1 LDVQLPGCNCPICP
15 SLQLGLGSAVACITP
30 DPCQA
35 TSSAMCTRTHASASG
50 QPRTTWQYLA
60 HTRQRTHTHTHPHMM
75 HCIRHFSSHEATTH
89 STHNNIF
96 VICNMRACG
105 HPTQHYTTKQI
116 TLRTMK
122 IDGAHQQVIDIGVVK
137 ECQPQYGV
145 IWWQIRL
152 MYFIYI
158 IDIYIY
164 IYPDCSWSAP
174 AYPMYLSPKCLEP

>member
-1 LDVQLPGCNCPICP
+1 MSNFLVAIVQFAHRFNLALAVQLHASHQTHVKQRSARCAHARMLAQAVNHA
-15 SLQLGLGSAVACITP
+15 QLGNTWH
-30 DPCQA
+30 
-35 TSSAMCTRTHASASG
+35 THANA
-50 QPRTTWQYLA
+50 
-60 HTRQRTHTHTHPHMM
+60 HTHTHPHMM

-122 IDGAHQQVIDIGVVK
+122 IDGAHRQVIDIGVVK
-137 ECQPQYGV
+137 ACQPQYGV

-152 MYFIYI
+152 IYFIYI
-158 IDIYIY
+158 IYIYIY
-164 IYPDCSWSAP
+164 IYTLIARGQPQPIPCT
-174 AYPMYLSPKCLEP
+174 

>member
-35 TSSAMCTRTHASASG
+35 TSSAMCTRTHASARG

-60 HTRQRTHTHTHPHMM
+60 HTRQRTHTHPHMM

-122 IDGAHQQVIDIGVVK
+122 IDGAHRQVIDIGVVK
-137 ECQPQYGV
+137 
-145 IWWQIRL
+145 
-152 MYFIYI
+152 
-158 IDIYIY
+158 
-164 IYPDCSWSAP
+164 
-174 AYPMYLSPKCLEP
+174 